1 MLCLVR
7 LILTRK
13 QLVPLASDSIPTG
26 LPASNASFIKE
37 KAVMFHKDM
46 YGDGTVDGAPSEFKC
61 STGKFEN
68 RAQNM
73 MMHLK
78 TLLASMFH
86 AHVTNFTNSI

>member
-1 MLCLVR
+1 
-7 LILTRK
+7 
-13 QLVPLASDSIPTG
+13 
-26 LPASNASFIKE
+26 
-37 KAVMFHKDM
+37 MFHKDM